1 MKDMTPERWQRVE
14 ALLDEAL
21 EREPSTRD
29 AWLDG
34 ACGDDADLRRSVGD
48 LLSAGEEAGTF
59 MESNGLEPVAR
70 LRDAVVRVHEQR
82 QAEKEFVGKQVGPYR
97 VIRRLGKG
105 GMGQV
110 FLAVRDDQSFTRHVA
125 LKIIRSGMDTED
137 ILHRFKTEQ
146 RILGSL
152 SHANIARLL
161 DAGTT
166 PEGLSYLV
174 MEYIEGVP
182 ITKYCEANDLS
193 IRDRLELFRS
203 VCGAVHYA
211 HQNLV
216 VHRDLKP
223 GNILVS
229 ADGVP
234 RLLDFGIAKVLN
246 RNLPG
251 YAMPMTRPE
260 VRVMTPE
267 YASPEQMRGMFVTTA
282 SDVYQLGV
290 LLYELLTGS
299 RPYQTAGLT
308 RAEIEQLVCETEP
321 ERPSTAVTTAT
332 PDTGESVR
340 KPRAT
345 SVDVRGGRID
355 RLRRMLAGDL
365 DRIVLMALRKEPSRR
380 YQSADQLAEDIRRY
394 LEGLPVRAQ
403 SDAWA
408 YRAAKFVRRH
418 RVGVAASSVAAVLLM
433 VVAVIAL
440 RFAVVTSAQAERVQ
454 LAAARTEQVRQFLV
468 NLFEVAD
475 PENARGRQV
484 TARELLEEGAARVER
499 ELSDQPDVQAE
510 MFAVIGTVYRQLG
523 LYEEAEPFLERSL
536 TMRRSLYGDEHPTV
550 AASLF
555 DLGELRVWQ
564 GRLDVAEDLHRE
576 ALEIR
581 KATLGEDDLVTATS
595 LNGLGVVISE
605 RGRYTEAEPL
615 FREALTIREDELGDG
630 DPSVAE
636 TIANLAWVLHD
647 DGRYDEAEIQYRRA
661 IAIQRRV
668 LGEDHPDVATTT
680 NNLAALLF
688 DTGQYDAAEPLFR
701 EVLNL
706 RTRLYGDGH
715 ALVTN
720 AKSWLGRVLEKQGKT
735 EEAEARFREVLA
747 DHRAQL
753 GDRHM
758 YVGRDLHILADL
770 LASTGRYPEA
780 ESSLIEALSIYRDNL
795 DSPDHRLIQEARASL
810 SGVYRDWGRPDR
822 SAAY

>member
-1 MKDMTPERWQRVE
+1 MKDMTPERWQRIE

-29 AWLDG
+29 AWLDE
-34 ACGDDADLRRSVGD
+34 ACGDDVELRRSVGA

-59 MESNGLEPVAR
+59 LESDGPQPVAQ
-70 LRDAVVRVHEQR
+70 LRDAVLRVREQR
-82 QAEKEFVGKQVGPYR
+82 EAEKEFVGRQVGPYR

-110 FLAVRDDQSFTRHVA
+110 FLAVRDDQSFMRYVA
-125 LKIIRSGMDTED
+125 LKIIRRGMDTDD
-137 ILHRFKTEQ
+137 ILHRFRTEQ

-152 SHANIARLL
+152 AHANIARLL
-161 DAGTT
+161 DAGAT
-166 PEGLSYLV
+166 EDGLSYLV

-193 IRDRLELFRS
+193 IPERLKLFRT

-246 RNLPG
+246 PNLPG

-299 RPYQTAGLT
+299 RPYRTAGLT

-321 ERPSTAVTTAT
+321 ERPSTAVATA
-332 PDTGESVR
+332 
-340 KPRAT
+340 AT
-345 SVDVRGGRID
+345 ETHERGGPAPTVAAEARGGRID

-380 YQSADQLAEDIRRY
+380 YQSADQLSEDVRRY

-408 YRAAKFVRRH
+408 YRATKFVRRH
-418 RVGVAASSVAAVLLM
+418 RVGVASTSVAAVLLV
-433 VVAVIAL
+433 VVAVMAL
-440 RFAVVTSAQAERVQ
+440 RFAVLTSAQSERVQ
-454 LAAARTEQVRQFLV
+454 QAAARTEQVRQFLI

-499 ELSDQPDVQAE
+499 ELAGQPDVQAE
-510 MFAVIGTVYRQLG
+510 MLSVIGTVYRQLG
-523 LYEEAEPFLERSL
+523 LYDEAGPFLERSL
-536 TMRRSLYGDEHPTV
+536 AMRRSLYGPGHPTV

-555 DLGELRVWQ
+555 ELGELRVWQ
-564 GRLDVAEDLHRE
+564 GRLDTAEELHRE
-576 ALEIR
+576 ALRIR
-581 KATLGEDDLVTATS
+581 RDELGERDPVTATS
-595 LNGLGVVISE
+595 INGLGVVIAE
-605 RGRYTEAEPL
+605 RGRFDEAEPL
-615 FREALTIREDELGDG
+615 FREALALREELFGE
-630 DPSVAE
+630 SNAAVAE

-647 DGRYDEAEIQYRRA
+647 EERYDEAETQYRRA

-688 DTGQYDAAEPLFR
+688 DTGQYEAAEPLFR
-701 EVLNL
+701 DVLEL
-706 RTRLYGDGH
+706 RTRLYGEGH
-715 ALVTN
+715 PLVTN
-720 AKSWLGRVLEKQGKT
+720 AKSWLGRVLEQQGKT
-735 EEAEARFREVLA
+735 AEAEARFREVLS
-747 DHRAQL
+747 DHREQL

-770 LASTGRYPEA
+770 LVATGRYQEA

-810 SGVYRDWGRPDR
+810 SRVYRDWGRPDR